1 MKHDHHLL
9 AVVILIERIVNNEQR
24 KLFPISELAS
34 WSESG
39 VLFLGTQNSF
49 FRQSKEMIQTAR
61 NDLNSMVNR
70 QLVFSKLLF
79 ERMRVRKFIP
89 CDVKEEEKLVFVGS
103 LP

>member
-1 MKHDHHLL
+1 
-9 AVVILIERIVNNEQR
+9 
-24 KLFPISELAS
+24 
-34 WSESG
+34 
-39 VLFLGTQNSF
+39 
-49 FRQSKEMIQTAR
+49 MIQTAR